1 MSAVIRSVEYFYIMI
16 EDKPGEAYRMLT
28 QLASEAVNLL
38 AFNIIPTGPSTA
50 QIVIYPE
57 NVDTMNQ
64 MLAGKGSRMYGPNR
78 AFLITGDD
86 ELGALLEI
94 HEKLTAAEINVVT
107 SSGISDSTGR
117 YGYVLH
123 VRPEDYDRAAGL
135 LHAE

>member
-1 MSAVIRSVEYFYIMI
+1 
-16 EDKPGEAYRMLT
+16 
-28 QLASEAVNLL
+28 
-38 AFNIIPTGPSTA
+38 
-50 QIVIYPE
+50 
-57 NVDTMNQ
+57 
-64 MLAGKGSRMYGPNR
+64 MYGPNR